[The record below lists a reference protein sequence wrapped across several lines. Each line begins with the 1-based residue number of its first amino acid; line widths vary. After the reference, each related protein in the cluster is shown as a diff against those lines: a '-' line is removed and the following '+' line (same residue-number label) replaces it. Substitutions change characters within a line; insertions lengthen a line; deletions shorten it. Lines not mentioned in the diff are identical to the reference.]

1 MMLLKMLTPDKEL
14 KQFNTRFAQSTG
26 LDYVSRILEHFGFSY
41 LVRHA
46 EKERIPASGKVV
58 IVANHP
64 IGTLDGLALLKM
76 VSEIRSDV
84 KIVGE
89 DALTQIAPLSP
100 VLLPMLGRGENHEEM
115 DAIHAHLKAEG
126 ALIIFPADD
135 VSRMGLTGIKDG
147 AWSTIFLTIAEHA
160 HAPILPIF
168 VDARNSLMF
177 YALSFLTRPL
187 ATFWRLGDTFRHA
200 ENALVIRIGEL
211 IDPIVHEDLNL
222 PLKTKARLFRKQ
234 VYRVAKGKP
243 SLFRTMSP
251 VAHPESRPLLQK
263 EIVRCQILGETRDR
277 KKIYLY
283 RHEQDS
289 AIMREIGRLREEA
302 FRLIGEGTGNR
313 RDIDSYDQYYM
324 HLVLWDEE
332 DMEIVG
338 AYRLCPTHQV
348 LNPDC
353 QHKLYTTT
361 LFDYTPEARTI
372 LNSGLELGRSFVQ
385 PKYWGSRSLDYLW
398 MGIAALLRANPQYR
412 YLLGGVS
419 ISNSMSRTAKDM
431 MVRYYQL
438 YYGANPPIA
447 QCKRPYTIEDNA
459 LKRIDTLFDGLDTK
473 QAFIVLK
480 EQLGHLG
487 YSVPTLYKQYTELSN
502 PGGTQFHGFNID
514 PDFND
519 CVDGLVV
526 VDIANMTE
534 LKKKRFGLTEH
545 KVVEP
550 EILVFDNEL

>member
-14 KQFNTRFAQSTG
+14 KQFNTRFPEVSG
-26 LDYVSRILEHFGFSY
+26 LDYVAAMLEHFSFSY
-41 LVRHA
+41 MVRHS
-46 EKERIPASGKVV
+46 ERERIPASGKVV

-89 DALTQIAPLSP
+89 DALLQIAPLAS
-100 VLLPMLGRGENHEEM
+100 VQLPMLGRGDNHAEM
-115 DAIHAHLKAEG
+115 DAIHVHLKAEG
-126 ALIIFPADD
+126 AVLIFPAED
-135 VSRMGLTGIKDG
+135 VSRIGLTGIKDG
-147 AWSTIFLTIAEHA
+147 AWSTTFLTIAEHA

-168 VDARNSLMF
+168 VDARNSLMY
-177 YALSFLTRPL
+177 YAMSFLARPL
-187 ATFWRLGDTFRHA
+187 TTFWRLGQTFRHA

-251 VAHPESRPLLQK
+251 VAHPESRPVLQK
-263 EIVRCQILGETRDR
+263 EIMRCQILGETRDN

-283 RHEQDS
+283 RHDQDS

-302 FRLIGEGTGNR
+302 FRLIGEGTGKR
-313 RDIDSYDQYYM
+313 RDIDNYDQYYM
-324 HLVLWDEE
+324 HLVLWDPD

-348 LNPDC
+348 LNRDSE
-353 QHKLYTTT
+353 HKLYTTT

-372 LNSGLELGRSFVQ
+372 LNAGLELGRSFVQ

-419 ISNSMSRTAKDM
+419 ISNSMSRAAKDM

-438 YYGANPPIA
+438 YYGANPGIA

-459 LKRIDTLFDGLDTK
+459 LKRINALFAGLDTK

-487 YSVPTLYKQYTELSN
+487 YSVPTLYKQYTELCN

-534 LKKKRFGLTEH
+534 LKKKRYGLTEH

-550 EILVFDNEL
+550 EILVFDNDL

>member
-1 MMLLKMLTPDKEL
+1 MMLLKMLTASKDL
-14 KQFNTRFAQSTG
+14 KQLNAYFPESHGF
-26 LDYVSRILEHFGFSY
+26 DYIDRILEFFGFSY
-41 LVRHA
+41 VVRHS
-46 EKERIPASGKVV
+46 EKERIPASGRVV

-64 IGTLDGLALLKM
+64 VGTLDGLTLLKM
-76 VSEIRSDV
+76 VSDLRVDV

-89 DALTQIAPLSP
+89 DALTRIGPLSP
-100 VLLPMLGRGENHEEM
+100 VLLPLLSGGENHTEM

-126 ALIIFPADD
+126 ALIIFPADE
-135 VSRMGLTGIKDG
+135 VSRMGLTGIRDG
-147 AWSTIFLTIAEHA
+147 TWSTTFLTIAEHA
-160 HAPILPIF
+160 HAPILPVF
-168 VDARNSLMF
+168 VDARNSLLF
-177 YALSFLTRPL
+177 YALSFLANPL
-187 ATFWRLGDTFRHA
+187 STFWRFRETFRHA
-200 ENALVIRIGEL
+200 ENALVVRIGEL

-234 VYRVAKGKP
+234 VYRIAKGKP

-251 VAHPESRPLLQK
+251 VAHPESRQVLQN
-263 EIVRCQILGETRDR
+263 EIVRCQILGSTKD
-277 KKIYLY
+277 KKIIYLY
-283 RHEQDS
+283 RYEQDS

-313 RDIDSYDQYYM
+313 RDIDGYDQYYM
-324 HLVLWDEE
+324 HLVLWDEQ
-332 DMEIVG
+332 DLEIVG

-348 LNPDC
+348 LNPAC
-353 QHKLYTTT
+353 QNKLYTTT
-361 LFDYTPEARTI
+361 LFDYTPESRAI
-372 LNSGLELGRSFVQ
+372 LNAGLELGRSFVQ

-398 MGIAALLRANPQYR
+398 TGIAALLRQNPQYR

-438 YYGANPPIA
+438 YYGAKPCIV

-459 LKRIDTLFDGLDTK
+459 LKRIDALFQGLNTK
-473 QAFIVLK
+473 EAFIVLK

-502 PGGTQFHGFNID
+502 PGGTEFHGFNID

-534 LKKKRFGLTEH
+534 LKKRRFGLSDH
-545 KVVEP
+545 QVVEP
-550 EILVFDNEL
+550 EILLFDEGL

>member
-1 MMLLKMLTPDKEL
+1 MMLLKMRTLDKEL
-14 KQFNTRFAQSTG
+14 KQFNTRFPDALG
-26 LDYVSRILEHFGFSY
+26 LDYIASMLEHFGFSY
-41 LVRHA
+41 MVRHN
-46 EKERIPASGKVV
+46 ERERIPASGKVV

-89 DALTQIAPLSP
+89 DALLQVSRLESVQLP
-100 VLLPMLGRGENHEEM
+100 VPGKGDNHAEM
-115 DAIHAHLKAEG
+115 DTIHAHLKAGG
-126 ALIIFPADD
+126 AVIIFPAEDI
-135 VSRMGLTGIKDG
+135 SRIGLAGVKDG
-147 AWSTIFLTIAEHA
+147 AWSTTFLTIAEHA
-160 HAPILPIF
+160 HAPILPIY

-177 YALSFLTRPL
+177 YAMSFLAHPPT
-187 ATFWRLGDTFRHA
+187 TFKRLGDTFRHA

-222 PLKTKARLFRKQ
+222 PLKTKAKLFRKQ
-234 VYRVAKGKP
+234 VYRVAKGKS

-251 VAHPESRPLLQK
+251 VAHPESRHMLQK
-263 EIVRCQILGETRDR
+263 EIIRCQILGETRDN

-283 RHEQDS
+283 RHDQDS

-302 FRLIGEGTGNR
+302 FRLIGEGTGKR
-313 RDIDSYDQYYM
+313 RDIDDYDKYYM
-324 HLVLWDEE
+324 HLVLWDPE

-348 LNPDC
+348 LNPDSE
-353 QHKLYTTT
+353 HKLYTTT

-419 ISNSMSRTAKDM
+419 ISNSMSRAARDM

-438 YYGANPPIA
+438 YYGANPVIA
-447 QCKRPYTIEDNA
+447 KCKRPYTIEDNSI
-459 LKRIDTLFDGLDTK
+459 KRIDALFAGLDTK

-487 YSVPTLYKQYTELSN
+487 YSVPTLYKQYSELCN

-519 CVDGLVV
+519 CVDGMVV

-550 EILVFDNEL
+550 EILVFDND